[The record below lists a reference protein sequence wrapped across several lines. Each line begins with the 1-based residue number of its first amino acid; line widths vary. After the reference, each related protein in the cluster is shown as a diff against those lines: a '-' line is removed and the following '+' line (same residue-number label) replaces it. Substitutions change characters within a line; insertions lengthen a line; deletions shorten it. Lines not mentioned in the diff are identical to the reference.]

1 MPIIDDTKL
10 YEKVK
15 EYADQIYQKPSA
27 YKSGFIVKTYK
38 ELGGTYTNDNKPKNL
53 KRWYLENWENISKP
67 NEYPVLRPTKKISKK
82 TPLTANEISPLN
94 LRKQIK
100 LKQYYQGK
108 KNLPPFRPSGT
119 ETKGLKK
126 IKNNNIM
133 PQIIYITESPR
144 LFKKYR
150 VYLDDGTYYD
160 FGLDKSQT
168 YLDHHNNQIREN
180 YRLRHLGNAKEKELI
195 ENLIPSPSLFSYY
208 LLWNTTSLIDNIEI
222 LNSLFIKKYKSK

>member
-1 MPIIDDTKL
+1 MPIIDDQSL

-53 KRWYLENWENISKP
+53 KRWYLENWESISKP
-67 NEYPVLRPTKKISKK
+67 NEYPVLRPTKKVSKK
-82 TPLTANEISPLN
+82 TPLTANEISPSN
-94 LRKQIK
+94 LKKQIK
-100 LKQYYQGK
+100 LKQSYQGK
-108 KNLPPFRPSGT
+108 KNLPPF
-119 ETKGLKK
+119 KK

-133 PQIIYITESPR
+133 PQIIYIMVSPR

-160 FGLDKSQT
+160 FGLDNSQT
-168 YLDHHNNQIREN
+168 YLDHHDKQIREN

-222 LNSLFIKKYKSK
+222 LNKMFRNKYK